1 MCISRLNRAAQVG
14 EPAFRGLPLPIAW
27 PPIGIGDRPHARVF
41 APGDAFLQPPAEPG
55 GDFED
60 GEGRRWTPAAAPPAW
75 RGGFPMGGGRV
86 VAAAALGERSPH
98 DWTPVAYA
106 SYLAPQNVPIL
117 PPRPSFQF
125 AGGAVVEPVSPIA
138 PPRGRAPYQFRA
150 AAPPDPRLRRVGAPL
165 EPASPKRA
173 AVEGGGWVAPRRFA
187 RPPELA
193 PARAPRPS
201 QSDALDEPEPL
212 EQPPLSAAGPHRIV
226 HGVLGLAKAPTFDRG
241 RAVAALR
248 HLADAALAGRRPS
261 LLQHVLYLHEALGA
275 PFDADAAVDAAMS
288 PSTPAAPPPRAGAP
302 PFPPTVHG
310 VSTRACPVLAMTV
323 ARGRLVG
330 CEANDVFKANVA
342 ASILDDDSVFDV
354 LEKLVDADD
363 LPRFYDALAALY
375 GGAREV
381 TPLLRCSPDVQHNVG
396 WLAYEARPATARVRV
411 RLDLADGGAAATYAL
426 CMLPAKLAA
435 PPPEAPELWGGRGR
449 EVTHI

>member
-1 MCISRLNRAAQVG
+1 MALFDSSRQCVYVG
-14 EPAFRGLPLPIAW
+14 AFGDLALAVASLCVKHGRDAVSGL
-27 PPIGIGDRPHARVF
+27 RQEEF
-41 APGDAFLQPPAEPG
+41 PGEV
-55 GDFED
+55 FED

-86 VAAAALGERSPH
+86 VAPAALGARSPH

-125 AGGAVVEPVSPIA
+125 AGGAAVEPVSPIA

-241 RAVAALR
+241 RAVAAPVSYT
-248 HLADAALAGRRPS
+248 HLTL
-261 LLQHVLYLHEALGA
+261 
-275 PFDADAAVDAAMS
+275 
-288 PSTPAAPPPRAGAP
+288 
-302 PFPPTVHG
+302 PT
-310 VSTRACPVLAMTV
+310 
-323 ARGRLVG
+323 
-330 CEANDVFKANVA
+330 KA
-342 ASILDDDSVFDV
+342 
-354 LEKLVDADD
+354 
-363 LPRFYDALAALY
+363 
-375 GGAREV
+375 
-381 TPLLRCSPDVQHNVG
+381 
-396 WLAYEARPATARVRV
+396 
-411 RLDLADGGAAATYAL
+411 
-426 CMLPAKLAA
+426 
-435 PPPEAPELWGGRGR
+435 
-449 EVTHI
+449 